1 MKNEKLAYDLCSSP
15 VGELTIVVSPIG
27 LRALLW
33 ENERAGRVNV
43 DVETGRRATDVS
55 VEVARQ
61 LQQYFARE
69 RTSFDVP
76 LDPDGT
82 PFQKKAWCALREI
95 PYGQTLSYGEQAR
108 RLGDV
113 GLARAVGAANGRNPI
128 SIIVPCH
135 RVVGSDGSLT
145 GFAAGLDAKR
155 FLLTLEDA
163 AVVRRAVKASVPTL
177 F

>member
-1 MKNEKLAYDLCSSP
+1 MKNEKLAYDFCSSP
-15 VGELTIVVSPIG
+15 VGELTIVVSTTG

-33 ENERAGRVNV
+33 ENERAGRVSV
-43 DVETGRRATDVS
+43 DIESDRRATDVS

-69 RTSFDVP
+69 RTSFDIP

-82 PFQKKAWCALREI
+82 AFQKKAWSALREI
-95 PYGQTLSYGEQAR
+95 PYGETLSYGEQAR

-163 AVVRRAVKASVPTL
+163 AVVRPSVKASLLTL